1 MTSPRHMSRAF
12 PVLEGARPFAIAHR
26 GSRILWPENTMV
38 AFQGAVSL
46 GYTWLE
52 TDIHLTAN
60 GVVVCLHDHTLDRTT
75 SATGP
80 VAGRTFAELADVDA
94 GHHHAPEE
102 GHPFR
107 GAGAVIPSL
116 EEVVTTYP
124 DVSVVVDLKCD
135 GTEGPL
141 ARLVDRLSLWDRL
154 VVGSFSDAR
163 IRRFRA
169 LTGGRV
175 ATSTGPRATLVR
187 WAASGVR
194 LRPPAAHALQVPIT
208 YGRLRVITRRSVAA
222 HRSAGSQVHVWTV
235 NERPLME
242 QLLEWGVDGII
253 TDRPDLLRTVMMER
267 GAWTGRP
274 HGV

>member
-1 MTSPRHMSRAF
+1 MTSPRRQSRDFA
-12 PVLEGARPFAIAHR
+12 VLQGARPFAIAHR

-52 TDIHLTAN
+52 TDLQVTADD
-60 GVVVCLHDHTLDRTT
+60 VVVCLHDHTLDRTT
-75 SATGP
+75 PAGGP
-80 VAGRTFAELADVDA
+80 VSTRTFAELANIDA
-94 GHHHAPEE
+94 GHHHGPDQ

-107 GAGAVIPSL
+107 GVGAVIPSL
-116 EEVVTTYP
+116 EEVVTTFP
-124 DVSVVVDLKCD
+124 DVRVVVDLKSD
-135 GTEGPL
+135 GTEAPL
-141 ARLVDRLSLWDRL
+141 ARLVERLSLWDRL

-175 ATSTGPRATLVR
+175 ATSTGPRATLLR
-187 WAASGVR
+187 WAASGAR

-208 YGRLRVITRRSVAA
+208 YGRMRVVTRRSVAA
-222 HRSAGSQVHVWTV
+222 HRNAGSQVHVWTV
-235 NERPLME
+235 NERSVME
-242 QLLEWGVDGII
+242 QLIEWEVDGII
-253 TDRPDLLRTVMMER
+253 TDRPDLLRTVMIER

-274 HGV
+274 HDV